1 MYAEIAIP
9 KTNLDT
15 LTYSIPDSL
24 ISLIKPG
31 SLVRVEL
38 KKKECF
44 GIVIEKTGTTST
56 TYTKEIL
63 QVLETEFCPADLLS
77 LLTWAKKYYF
87 TSWGQILNLTIPQSV
102 YSYKQKTSAREKA
115 INYNAKPPTYDLP
128 EFPAVRKIIY
138 GIKDNRYKTFL
149 LFNPAPIDKANE
161 ENQKSE
167 RISFSQA
174 NNRCGASPDNKESI
188 EIYLRIIEEALRL
201 KKSAIILVPEIILT
215 PKFITRFHE
224 RLGDYLFSL
233 HSGLKLSERKRI
245 WHEIRAKEYS
255 LVLGARSAIFAPVKN
270 LGLIIVDSEH
280 DLSYKE
286 QERHFHYNARDIAV
300 VRSQLSQA
308 VTVLASR
315 TPSCESFHNAK
326 IGKYESLPSISQ
338 NGYNDIRT
346 KDIKEGRDEL
356 VTIPK
361 QDKKLKDRVLLI
373 DMRRCKDK
381 ILSPKLKFE
390 IQDAHHKNKQIV
402 LFLNRRGFARVIT
415 CTDCGH
421 IPLCPNCGIPL
432 VLHSE
437 GNTFTCNLC
446 KHKQPTFDFC
456 PECKGNDFTYQG
468 IGTQKVASEIKQIIR
483 NPDISRLDS
492 DTKQILKPLI
502 EPIKR
507 IKDNEE
513 KSVSIRVNPWL
524 QKKILITT
532 RLGIRDLDYSQ
543 IGLFGIL
550 SADTTLFMPDFRAQE
565 KTFQELSKIIQESSV
580 NKDCKVIIQTY
591 RPDNYAIYLAVQE
604 NYIKFYE
611 QEINLRKKLSYPP
624 FTRLASINFS
634 SSNLVNV
641 RKNAEQV
648 AKRLSEIKNVSVLGP
663 SLTQHP
669 RKPKM
674 QTYQLLVK
682 MKPNQSLS
690 NLISRKE
697 LMDEKACPAF
707 ASKGGVDIDINIDP
721 I

>member
-1 MYAEIAIP
+1 MFAEIAIP

-115 INYNAKPPTYDLP
+115 INYDAKPPTYDLP

-188 EIYLRIIEEALRL
+188 EIYLRIIEETLRL
-201 KKSAIILVPEIILT
+201 KKSTIILVPEIILS
-215 PKFITRFHE
+215 PKFITRFQE

-245 WHEIRAKEYS
+245 WHEIRIKEYS

-300 VRSQLSQA
+300 VRAQISKA
-308 VTVLASR
+308 VTVLASP
-315 TPSCESFHNAK
+315 TPSCESFYNAK
-326 IGKYESLPSISQ
+326 TNKYELA
-338 NGYNDIRT
+338 T
-346 KDIKEGRDEL
+346 M
-356 VTIPK
+356 PK
-361 QDKKLKDRVLLI
+361 QEQKTKDRVLLI
-373 DMRRCKDK
+373 DMRRSKDK
-381 ILSPKLKFE
+381 VISPKLRYE
-390 IQDAHHKNKQIV
+390 IKSNYAKNKPCV
-402 LFLNRRGFARVIT
+402 LFLNRRGYAKVIT

-432 VLHSE
+432 VLHRE
-437 GNTFTCNLC
+437 GDAFLCNLC

-456 PECKGNDFTYQG
+456 PQCKGNDFIYQG
-468 IGTQKVASEIKQIIR
+468 IGTQKVVSEIKQIIR

-492 DTKQILKPLI
+492 DTKQTLKPLI

-550 SADTTLFMPDFRAQE
+550 SADTALFMPDFRAQE

-580 NKDCKVIIQTY
+580 NKDCKVIIQSY

-604 NYIKFYE
+604 NYLKFYE
-611 QEINLRKKLSYPP
+611 QEIDLRKKLNYPP

-634 SSNLVNV
+634 SPNLANV
-641 RKNAEQV
+641 RKNAETI
-648 AKRLSEIKNVSVLGP
+648 AKRLSEIKNILVLGP

-669 RKPKM
+669 RKPRM
-674 QTYQLLVK
+674 PTYQLLVK

-697 LMDEKACPAF
+697 LMDDK
-707 ASKGGVDIDINIDP
+707 VNIDINIDP